1 MQFGL
6 SESQEFLK
14 DSARK
19 FFAGECPSAEMRR
32 LMETETAY
40 DADLWSKLTDQ
51 GYTGIIFPEAYGG
64 VGLGKVEL
72 MLLMEEAGRAL
83 LPGPFFST
91 VVLAGSVLDAVASP
105 AHKQKYLGPICRGEA
120 RATVA
125 LLESSATWNPRDVQL
140 TASNGNLSGEK
151 YFVPDPA
158 VADFIIVVARNGVF
172 LVNSKSP
179 GLKISPMTA
188 MDLTRKLYV
197 VEFNNTPAEEISP
210 TTDLERA
217 FDIATAALSAELVGG
232 MQRTLDIT
240 VEYAKT
246 RKQFGKPIGT
256 FQAVQHQCADMYL
269 ETESSRSAVYYAG
282 WALEENSPDA
292 TVAVS
297 IAKMYASDACRGVG
311 NRGIQIHGGMG
322 FTWENDLHLYYRRAK
337 SSETMFGDATFH
349 RERIARQVIDS
360 GPNLAKTACHSQT
373 RETSI
378 ISDLIHLTKDNGIA
392 VITINNPPVNALS
405 PGVPEGIAA
414 AVEQIDKDD
423 CVKAAVLT
431 GGGTTFVAGAD
442 IKEFG
447 KITSGK
453 SGGGLELPSLLLK
466 IEDCRKP
473 VVMAIH
479 GSAFG

>member
-32 LMETETAY
+32 LMETGTAY
-40 DADLWSKLTDQ
+40 DAALWSKLTDQ

-91 VVLAGSVLDAVASP
+91 VVLAGSVLDAIASP
-105 AHKQKYLGPICRGEA
+105 AHKQKYLALICHGQA

-125 LLESSATWNPRDVQL
+125 ILEANASWNPCDIQL
-140 TASNGNLSGEK
+140 TAANGKLTGEK
-151 YFVPDPA
+151 YFVSDAA

-172 LVNSKSP
+172 IVNSKAP

-197 VEFNNTPAEEISP
+197 VEFHNTPAEEIGA
-210 TTDLERA
+210 TANLERA
-217 FDIATAALSAELVGG
+217 FDVATAALAAELVGG
-232 MQRTLDIT
+232 MQRTLEIT

-292 TVAVS
+292 STAVS
-297 IAKMYASDACRGVG
+297 IAKMYASDAARTVG

-322 FTWENDLHLYYRRAK
+322 FTWENDVHLYYRRAK
-337 SSETMFGDATFH
+337 GSETAFGDATFH
-349 RERIARQVIDS
+349 RERIATKVIDS
-360 GPNLAKTACHSQT
+360 VVVDAGTVTAK
-373 RETSI
+373 
-378 ISDLIHLTKDNGIA
+378 
-392 VITINNPPVNALS
+392 
-405 PGVPEGIAA
+405 
-414 AVEQIDKDD
+414 
-423 CVKAAVLT
+423 
-431 GGGTTFVAGAD
+431 
-442 IKEFG
+442 
-447 KITSGK
+447 
-453 SGGGLELPSLLLK
+453 
-466 IEDCRKP
+466 
-473 VVMAIH
+473 
-479 GSAFG
+479 SA